1 MYRKALMELLLTAN
15 HSTQFLAKELTR
27 ESAQIRVKEAEY
39 DSIVPTLLS
48 APATKHIWVLLDT
61 HNLRNQFHSLASES
75 REGFG
80 ENWLDPIRQGIEL
93 AKQKQTQVWLA
104 LPPMITAA
112 TTHAVLRP
120 DQFEF
125 HLFSIRQGLMDLVTQ
140 EAHVC
145 MIDLQSLISRQG
157 LDAAYDPKL
166 RTLADQ
172 PYSLKFT
179 RALAQEMTRVHRLA
193 MGKVQKCC
201 ILDLDHTLW
210 GGVIGDDG
218 VEGIAIGRDGLGKVY
233 REIQLWARELRRRG
247 IILAV
252 CSKNTE
258 SVAREP
264 FQRHPEMILREE
276 DIAVFV
282 ANWEDKASNI
292 RHIQE
297 VLNIGFDS
305 MVFIDDNPMERA
317 IVREQLPEVT
327 VPELPEAPEE
337 YLPHLES
344 LGLFDTLSK
353 ASLDGMDRTRQYQ
366 VEAERVKER
375 KASGNL
381 DEFLANLEMTSTIS
395 SPFQTTDLPRISE
408 LFQRSNQFNLTTIRY
423 SESEVRHLASSE
435 GHLTFSFRLQDKFGE
450 HGIISLVVAE
460 IQPPEL
466 VIQAWVMSCRV
477 LKRTMEHFVMNTLV
491 DAARD
496 SKCHIIV
503 GQFFPTPKNA
513 LVANLYTELGF
524 TTREDEF
531 VLDLSQASSFPS
543 HIYPA

>member
-1 MYRKALMELLLTAN
+1 MELLLTAN
-15 HSTQFLAKELTR
+15 HSTQFLAKELAR
-27 ESAQIRVKEAEY
+27 EGRGFRVQEADY
-39 DSIVPTLLS
+39 DSILPTLLS
-48 APATKHIWVLLDT
+48 ASDTGHIWVLLDT
-61 HNLRNQFHSLASES
+61 YNLRNQFQSLTPES

-80 ENWLDPIRQGIEL
+80 QNWLDPIRKGIEF
-93 AKQKQTQVWLA
+93 ARQNQTQVWLT
-104 LPPMITAA
+104 LPPIITAA
-112 TTHAVLRP
+112 TTHATLRP
-120 DQFEF
+120 DQFDF
-125 HLFSIRQGLMDLVTQ
+125 HLFSIRQGLTTLASQ
-140 EAHVC
+140 EAHVS
-145 MIDLQSLISRQG
+145 MIDLQQLILRQG
-157 LDAAYDPKL
+157 LDTAYDPKL

-179 RALAQEMTRVHRLA
+179 RALAQEMTRVHHLA

-258 SVAREP
+258 SVARQP

-344 LGLFDTLSK
+344 LRLFDTLSK
-353 ASLDGMDRTRQYQ
+353 VSPDGMDRTLQYQ

-375 KASGNL
+375 KTSGSL
-381 DEFLANLEMTSTIS
+381 DDFLANLEMTSTIS
-395 SPFQTTDLPRISE
+395 SPFQTADFPRISE

-435 GHLTFSFRLQDKFGE
+435 NHLTFSFRLQDKFGE

-466 VIQAWVMSCRV
+466 IIETWVMSCRV
-477 LKRTMEHFVMNTLV
+477 LKRTMEYFVMNTLIE
-491 DAARD
+491 AARK
-496 SKCHIIV
+496 SKCHTIV
-503 GQFFPTPKNA
+503 GRFFPTPKNA
-513 LVANLYTELGF
+513 LVANLYTELSF
-524 TTREDEF
+524 TTREDDF
-531 VLDLSQASSFPS
+531 VLDLSQAPSFPS
-543 HIYPA
+543 HISPA

>member
-1 MYRKALMELLLTAN
+1 MEFLLTAN
-15 HSTQFLAKELTR
+15 HSTQFVAKELAR
-27 ESAQIRVKEAEY
+27 DWPEAQVKEADY

-48 APATKHIWVLLDT
+48 APTAQHIWILLDSQ
-61 HNLRNQFHSLASES
+61 NLRNQFQSLTPES

-80 ENWLDPIRQGIEL
+80 ENWLDPIRKGSEL
-93 AKQKQTQVWLA
+93 AKQNQTQVWLA
-104 LPPMITAA
+104 LPPMILAA

-125 HLFSIRQGLMDLVTQ
+125 HLFSIREGLMDLVTQ
-140 EAHVC
+140 EAHVS

-179 RALAQEMTRVHRLA
+179 RSLAQEMTRVHRLA

-258 SVAREP
+258 SIAREP

-327 VPELPEAPEE
+327 VPDLPEAPEE
-337 YLPHLES
+337 YLPYLES
-344 LGLFDTLSK
+344 LHLFDTLSK

-381 DEFLANLEMTSTIS
+381 NEFLANLEMTSTIS
-395 SPFQTTDLPRISE
+395 SPFQTADFPRISE

-423 SESEVRHLASSE
+423 SESDVRHLTEAE
-435 GHLTFSFRLQDKFGE
+435 DHLTFSFRLQDKFGE

-491 DAARD
+491 DAAR
-496 SKCHIIV
+496 SAGCNRIV
-503 GQFFPTPKNA
+503 GRYIQTPKNA
-513 LVANLYTELGF
+513 LVADLYPQLGF
-524 TTREDEF
+524 TPRDEDF
-531 VLDLSQASSFPS
+531 VLTLSPRTPFSS
-543 HIYPA
+543 HISPS